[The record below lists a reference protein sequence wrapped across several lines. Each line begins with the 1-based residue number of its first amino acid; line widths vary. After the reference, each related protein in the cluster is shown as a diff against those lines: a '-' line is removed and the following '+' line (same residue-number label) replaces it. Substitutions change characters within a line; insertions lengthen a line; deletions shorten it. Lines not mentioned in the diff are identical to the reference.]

1 MGPTY
6 VCRGGRAARLVV
18 VALAPLALACAGGP
32 APTLAA
38 APERPITPEER
49 ARTATSEDWAGT
61 ATARL
66 EELFVGR
73 FPGVRVVAASGGIQ
87 VRIRGQ
93 SSING
98 PTAPLYIID
107 GMPYEA
113 SNGLL
118 SINPHDVAKIEVL
131 KDIGQTAFYGVR
143 GANGVVLITTKRP
156 GKL

>member
-1 MGPTY
+1 MGPNSA
-6 VCRGGRAARLVV
+6 CRGGRAASCLML
-18 VALAPLALACAGGP
+18 ALAAACAGG
-32 APTLAA
+32 APPSLSA
-38 APERPITPEER
+38 APEQAMTPEER
-49 ARTATSEDWAGT
+49 ARTATAEQWAGT
-61 ATARL
+61 PTARL

-73 FPGVRVVAASGGIQ
+73 FPGVRVVAAPGGIQ

-98 PTAPLYIID
+98 PNTPLFILD

-118 SINPHDVAKIEVL
+118 SINPSDVAKIEVL

>member
-1 MGPTY
+1 MGPNS
-6 VCRGGRAARLVV
+6 VLRGGRAAPCL
-18 VALAPLALACAGGP
+18 ALALAAACAGGP
-32 APTLAA
+32 APAVT
-38 APERPITPEER
+38 PERAKSMSPEER
-49 ARTATSEDWAGT
+49 ARTATARDWAGVP
-61 ATARL
+61 AARV

-73 FPGVRVVAASGGIQ
+73 FPGVRVVAAPGGIQ

-98 PTAPLYIID
+98 PNTPLYILD

-143 GANGVVLITTKRP
+143 GANGVVVITTKRAGTP
-156 GKL
+156 